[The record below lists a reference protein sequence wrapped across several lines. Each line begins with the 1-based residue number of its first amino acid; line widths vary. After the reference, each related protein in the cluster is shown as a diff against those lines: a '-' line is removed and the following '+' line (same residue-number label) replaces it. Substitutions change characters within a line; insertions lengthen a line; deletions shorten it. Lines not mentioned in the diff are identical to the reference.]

1 MRGLSVR
8 CASWVVFVLAAACS
22 SSESL
27 QSGQSSLD
35 GGGQDASV
43 TPESGQPSVDSSSVS
58 TDASSGTDA
67 STGAD
72 ASSGT
77 DASMGAD
84 ASSGTEASTSADAAA
99 EASSDSDAGQ
109 ACSPGSSIST
119 SGGSTPTTTCPGAAP
134 AGITP
139 TWCSCVD
146 EGPGHAT
153 SGFSVANN
161 VWGSAPGP
169 ECIWATDSTSW
180 GFATLQPSTNGV
192 KSYPNIGVSPR
203 LLISSMNSY
212 TSSFDIT
219 NPPDTNGTWEAAY
232 DMWVRTP
239 GGGNTRIE
247 IMLWFFVNKAGPISS
262 IVGPGTPTVG
272 GHTWV
277 VHYGSNGSNATIS
290 FVRTSNTTSATVD
303 ILAILKW
310 LIANNTTQYGQFTS
324 AWTLDQVQWG
334 WEISSDEG
342 ETQEFVNNCF
352 SVSSN

>member
-8 CASWVVFVLAAACS
+8 HASWVAFVLAAACS
-22 SSESL
+22 GSESL

-35 GGGQDASV
+35 GGGQDASA
-43 TPESGQPSVDSSSVS
+43 TPESGQPSVDSSTAS
-58 TDASSGTDA
+58 TGADASPG
-67 STGAD
+67 TGAD

-77 DASMGAD
+77 DASTSTDAAPE
-84 ASSGTEASTSADAAA
+84 ASSG
-99 EASSDSDAGQ
+99 SDAGQ
-109 ACSPGSSIST
+109 ACGSGFSGT
-119 SGGSTPTTTCPGAAP
+119 SGGPTPTTTCPGDAP

-139 TWCSCVD
+139 TWCSCVN
-146 EGPGHAT
+146 EGPSYAT
-153 SGFSVANN
+153 SGFTVANN
-161 VWGSAPGP
+161 VWGSGPGP
-169 ECIWATDSTSW
+169 ECIWATDSTLW
-180 GFATLQPSTNGV
+180 GFATHQPNTGGV

-212 TSSFDIT
+212 ASSFDIT

-232 DMWVRTP
+232 DIWVRTP

-272 GHTWV
+272 GHTWI

-303 ILAILKW
+303 ILAVLKW
-310 LIANNTTQYGQFTS
+310 LIANNPTQYGPFTS

>member
-1 MRGLSVR
+1 L
-8 CASWVVFVLAAACS
+8 VLAAACS
-22 SSESL
+22 SSESS
-27 QSGQSSLD
+27 QSGRSSLD
-35 GGGQDASV
+35 GGGQDASW
-43 TPESGQPSVDSSSVS
+43 TPESGQPSVDSSTES
-58 TDASSGTDA
+58 TGADASSG
-67 STGAD
+67 TGAD

-77 DASMGAD
+77 DASASAD
-84 ASSGTEASTSADAAA
+84 VASEASSG
-99 EASSDSDAGQ
+99 SDAGQ
-109 ACSPGSSIST
+109 ACGSGSSITSD

-146 EGPGHAT
+146 EGPSHAT
-153 SGFSVANN
+153 SGFAVANN
-161 VWGSAPGP
+161 VWGSGPGP
-169 ECIWATDSTSW
+169 ECIWATDSTLW
-180 GFATLQPSTNGV
+180 GFATNQPNTSGV

-232 DMWVRTP
+232 DMWVKTP

-334 WEISSDEG
+334 WEISSDGG